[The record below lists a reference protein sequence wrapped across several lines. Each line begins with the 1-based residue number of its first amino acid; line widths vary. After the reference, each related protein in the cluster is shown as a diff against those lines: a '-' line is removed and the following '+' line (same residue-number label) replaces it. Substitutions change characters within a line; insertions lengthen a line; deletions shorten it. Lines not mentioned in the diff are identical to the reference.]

1 MGSNENLENLLRS
14 GGLKAEPP
22 DRKEC
27 EGLMRS
33 AVDRLKDAQTS
44 SLSFASRFDLA
55 YNAAH
60 ALALTALR
68 LCGYRSDKRYLVF
81 QCLVHTADIGKV
93 QVRLF
98 ALCHERRNLAEYEGY
113 MDEDPALL
121 AQLLEST
128 EQLLIRVQEQMAP
141 CSCGPDR
148 SHVSTLWK
156 LSWPLRGQAPLP
168 SRYCWLPQMM
178 GNTRTLWRQ
187 CDDSTCPR
195 WRQP

>member
-1 MGSNENLENLLRS
+1 MGNNDNLDNLLRT

-27 EGLMRS
+27 EGLLRS
-33 AVDRLKDAQTS
+33 ASDRLQDAHTP

-68 LCGYRSDKRYLVF
+68 LQGYRSDRRYLVF
-81 QCLVHTADIGKV
+81 QCLAHTLSVSKA

-113 MDEDPALL
+113 MDIDEPLLAELVAATDALL
-121 AQLLEST
+121 LEVQKAMAMAWST
-128 EQLLIRVQEQMAP
+128 
-141 CSCGPDR
+141 
-148 SHVSTLWK
+148 
-156 LSWPLRGQAPLP
+156 
-168 SRYCWLPQMM
+168 
-178 GNTRTLWRQ
+178 
-187 CDDSTCPR
+187 
-195 WRQP
+195 